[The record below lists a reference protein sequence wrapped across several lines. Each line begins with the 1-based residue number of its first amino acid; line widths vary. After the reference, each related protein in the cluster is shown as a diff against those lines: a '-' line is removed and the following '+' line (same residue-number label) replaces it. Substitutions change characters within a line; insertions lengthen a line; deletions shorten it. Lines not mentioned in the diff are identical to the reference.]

1 MFKLLVVEDDRELN
15 KTVCSYLNQN
25 GYEAV
30 GCLSATEAYDV
41 MYGGTLVDL
50 IISDIMMPEID
61 GFEFAGTVRELN
73 TDIPI
78 LFLTARDDFESK
90 QRGFRAGVD
99 DYMVKPADLDEL
111 LLRVEA
117 LLRRAKIA
125 HSRRLEVGSLVLD
138 ADERTAT
145 VNGEE
150 VPLTVREFN
159 LIYKLLSYP
168 RKTFTRS
175 QLMDEFWDGDSSSGP
190 RTVDVY
196 MTKLRSKFADCGD
209 FEIVTVHGL
218 GYKAVLK

>member
-61 GFEFAGTVRELN
+61 GFEFAKTVRELN

-138 ADERTAT
+138 ADERTAY

>member
-61 GFEFAGTVRELN
+61 GFEFARTVRELN

-78 LFLTARDDFESK
+78 LFLTARDDFASK

-125 HSRRLEVGSLVLD
+125 HSRRLEVGSLMLD
-138 ADERTAT
+138 ADERTAC